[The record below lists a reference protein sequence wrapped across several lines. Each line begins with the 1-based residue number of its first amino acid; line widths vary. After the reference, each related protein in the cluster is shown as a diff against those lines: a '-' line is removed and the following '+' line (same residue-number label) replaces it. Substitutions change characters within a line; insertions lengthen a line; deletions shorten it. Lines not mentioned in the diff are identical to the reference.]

1 MTVFESI
8 CKELGI
14 YPNTIAEQIVAEMVN
29 ALIFDSEPHTD
40 EEIAKTVI
48 KQFKAQYK

>member
-1 MTVFESI
+1 MTMFESI
-8 CKELGI
+8 CKELSI

-29 ALIFDSEPHTD
+29 ELIFDDKQHTD